1 MRKSLNTSY
10 VINYLIIFIANNT
23 IANNIAEENIFNNK
37 TYSTSNMIN
46 GDDIVNSSGH
56 LENNYDECCLLKTDI
71 KKNNDINNEQN
82 SNYVYKNDITFN
94 DIIDINAFCKHSDF
108 SHSTCIC
115 DILSCNDM
123 NNIRNNTYNKNG
135 NNDSFLCDKC
145 GLNRTSSINTET
157 PIIFDE
163 AIDSVY
169 ITTKNSDY
177 DKKKQCKHN
186 ANTDKHTNED
196 NKIEKNFEN
205 FETISK
211 FQSFSTTMDDNNE
224 CKIYNNIIN
233 RYI

>member
-1 MRKSLNTSY
+1 MRKSLNISY

-37 TYSTSNMIN
+37 TYSTSNMKN

-94 DIIDINAFCKHSDF
+94 DIIDISAFCKHSDF

-145 GLNRTSSINTET
+145 GLNRTSSINNET

-169 ITTKNSDY
+169 ITIKNSDY
-177 DKKKQCKHN
+177 DKKKQCKHI
-186 ANTDKHTNED
+186 NED
-196 NKIEKNFEN
+196 NKSEKNFEN

-224 CKIYNNIIN
+224 CKICNNIIN
-233 RYI
+233 RYIWH